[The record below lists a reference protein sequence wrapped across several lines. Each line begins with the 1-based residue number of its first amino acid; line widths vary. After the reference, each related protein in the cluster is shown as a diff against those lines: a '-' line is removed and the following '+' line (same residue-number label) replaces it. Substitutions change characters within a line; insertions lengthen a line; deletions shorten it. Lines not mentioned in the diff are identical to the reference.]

1 MIKSKK
7 READKT
13 VAEEPQKKKFAKSDK
28 GDNAKEKKT
37 TKFSKP
43 TKPTGGK
50 AGGDKGKFAGK
61 PGGDKG
67 KFAGKPG
74 NKFGGKPG
82 NKFAGK
88 PGNKF
93 AGNPNNKFAGKPKF
107 GKPEEDGLG
116 APPGKTEKT
125 DWNKFKQEKKDLKL
139 KRKQG
144 KDTYEISIEAKQIYE
159 KLKCRKTEKKA
170 ELVEKLYNLFN
181 TGDTIKKVV
190 MAHDTA
196 RVIQCMLKFASPSV
210 REQLSERLM
219 PLAVE
224 MSISKYAHFCVLR
237 MFKYGSPVTKS
248 KLVDAFYGNVVKLA
262 CHSVSSKILDHVY
275 LSVASTKQKAYLRQ
289 EFYGDLYKKGK
300 DDKVNTLADCY
311 KDTPTMKASILSAVK
326 ANLEHV
332 SNKQLVDNSLVHA
345 IMLEYV
351 KEMEEDKAEET
362 VTMFGPLIPLML
374 TTKDGCQASIICF
387 YKSTP
392 KNRRAIIKT
401 IKEHLVK
408 ICTHEHGHLFTIALL
423 NSLDDTKAT
432 KKAIYDTIHPEL
444 QTLMANQWGRR
455 VIEWLVSPGG
465 TNCFHPTFIATIEEG
480 LQYGKKDKEIRRKEI
495 FEQIEEPIAQ
505 SIAEQPD
512 FWLSDKHIGLVTAE
526 ILIKLTSD
534 HFVKAATALAQVI
547 AKSDWS
553 VSVEDESKEK
563 QKKKPQDVEK
573 IIAEA
578 TKQKT
583 KQRKQAQKLVKST
596 EDDGDNKEAEDDS
609 DEEEEKEEATP
620 TVNVLG
626 IEEAGLHIVLKK
638 IIKNDK
644 ERLAANA
651 DAQTFGSLLVQE
663 LTEDTLKSWLN
674 INRACFILLN
684 TFENNSNTVQ
694 KQIKSLLKPHMAV
707 LKKQKFNG
715 AQLLLKKL
723 N

>member
-1 MIKSKK
+1 MIKGKK
-7 READKT
+7 REAEKT
-13 VAEEPQKKKFAKSDK
+13 IAGEEPQKKKFAKVDK
-28 GDNAKEKKT
+28 DNHVKKEKT
-37 TKFSKP
+37 AKFSKP
-43 TKPTGGK
+43 TKPSGGG
-50 AGGDKGKFAGK
+50 AGKPGDKGKA
-61 PGGDKG
+61 PG
-67 KFAGKPG
+67 KFT
-74 NKFGGKPG
+74 GKPG

-93 AGNPNNKFAGKPKF
+93 AGNPNNKFAKNPNNKFAGKPKF
-107 GKPEEDGLG
+107 GKPEGDGG
-116 APPGKTEKT
+116 AGGGDAKPEKT

-248 KLVDAFYGNVVKLA
+248 KLVDAFYGHVVKLA

-275 LSVASTKQKAYLRQ
+275 LSVASAKQKAYLRQ

-351 KEMEEDKAEET
+351 KEMDEDKVEET

-455 VIEWLVSPGG
+455 VIEWLISPGG

-480 LQYGKKDKEIRRKEI
+480 LQYGKKDKDVRRKEI
-495 FEQIEEPIAQ
+495 FEQIEEPIAT
-505 SIAEQPD
+505 SIAENPE

-526 ILIKLTSD
+526 ILIKLTGD
-534 HFVKAATALAQVI
+534 HFVTAASALTKVI
-547 AKSDWS
+547 AKPDWS
-553 VSVEDESKEK
+553 VSVEDETTKEK
-563 QKKKPQDVEK
+563 QKKKPQD
-573 IIAEA
+573 
-578 TKQKT
+578 
-583 KQRKQAQKLVKST
+583 AQKLAAKEEDGDAQNA
-596 EDDGDNKEAEDDS
+596 EDDDKEADDDS
-609 DEEEEKEEATP
+609 DEEEKEEVCASR
-620 TVNVLG
+620 
-626 IEEAGLHIVLKK
+626 EYK
-638 IIKNDK
+638 
-644 ERLAANA
+644 
-651 DAQTFGSLLVQE
+651 
-663 LTEDTLKSWLN
+663 
-674 INRACFILLN
+674 
-684 TFENNSNTVQ
+684 
-694 KQIKSLLKPHMAV
+694 
-707 LKKQKFNG
+707 
-715 AQLLLKKL
+715 
-723 N
+723 

>member
-1 MIKSKK
+1 MLKARK
-7 READKT
+7 RSADKT
-13 VAEEPQKKKFAKSDK
+13 GSSEEPLKKKTEKFSKEGNAKSDK
-28 GDNAKEKKT
+28 KP
-37 TKFSKP
+37 KFSKP
-43 TKPTGGK
+43 TKPSGGK
-50 AGGDKGKFAGK
+50 FS
-61 PGGDKG
+61 
-67 KFAGKPG
+67 G
-74 NKFGGKPG
+74 NSNKTNSSRPG

-88 PGNKF
+88 PKFPIKQDDAGGNK
-93 AGNPNNKFAGKPKF
+93 G
-107 GKPEEDGLG
+107 
-116 APPGKTEKT
+116 EKT

-170 ELVEKLYNLFN
+170 ELVEKLFNLFS
-181 TGDTIKKVV
+181 TGDTIRKVV

-237 MFKYGSPVTKS
+237 MFKYGSPITKT
-248 KLVDAFYGNVVKLA
+248 KLVDAFFGNVVKLA
-262 CHSVSSKILDHVY
+262 CHNISSKILDHVY
-275 LSVASTKQKAYLRQ
+275 LTVANPKQKIYMRQ
-289 EFYGDLYKKGK
+289 EFYGDLYKKTK
-300 DDKVNTLADCY
+300 DDKVKTMADCY
-311 KDTPTMKASILSAVK
+311 KDMPVMKASILSSVK

-351 KEMEEDKAEET
+351 KEMEDDKVEET
-362 VTMFGPLIPLML
+362 VTMFAPLIPLML

-408 ICTHEHGHLFTIALL
+408 ICTHEHGHLFIIALL

-444 QTLMANQWGRR
+444 QTLMGNQWGRR

-465 TNCFHPTFIATIEEG
+465 TSCFHPTFIATVEEG
-480 LQYGKKDKEIRRKEI
+480 LQYGKKDKELRRKEI
-495 FEQIEEPIAQ
+495 FEQVEEPIATAI
-505 SIAEQPD
+505 SEQPE
-512 FWLSDKHIGLVTAE
+512 FWLSDKHIGLVTGE
-526 ILIKLTSD
+526 ILTRLNGD
-534 HFVKAATALAQVI
+534 HFTKASTALAKVI
-547 AKSDWS
+547 ANPEWS
-553 VSVEDESKEK
+553 VCVEDETKEK

-583 KQRKQAQKLVKST
+583 KKRKQAQKVAD
-596 EDDGDNKEAEDDS
+596 EQNGEAETDDAEEQDS
-609 DEEEEKEEATP
+609 DAEEKEEVA
-620 TVNVLG
+620 TVNVIG
-626 IEEAGLHIVLKK
+626 IEEAGLHIILKK

-644 ERLAANA
+644 ERLSK
-651 DAQTFGSLLVQE
+651 DSKGETFGSILVQE
-663 LTEDTLKSWLN
+663 LSDETLKSWIN

-684 TFENNSNTVQ
+684 IVENNSEDVQ
-694 KQIKSLLKPHMAV
+694 KQLKDLLKSHMAT

-723 N
+723 K